1 MKGYFKP
8 QHPEKYKGDPTNIIY
23 RSSWEKRCMV
33 YFDRNPNVLQ
43 WESEEFFIPYKSKID
58 GRVHRYFPD
67 FLIKVKNVDGIVE
80 TILIEV
86 KPFYQTQPPEKK
98 SKVTKRFINEVK
110 TYGINISKWEA
121 AEEYCK
127 DRGWKFMILTEKEL
141 GLD

>member
-1 MKGYFKP
+1 
-8 QHPEKYKGDPTNIIY
+8 
-23 RSSWEKRCMV
+23 MV